1 MSPQILMSSY
11 CRDGQGNE
19 LDMTLRSCEVCH
31 DILRLGQS
39 NALVPKGTPRD
50 RKDMNRLQSA
60 QNFWV
65 ELIDLRVQYMVFPLP
80 PSISSKKSGYRDVG
94 RWECQMRS

>member
-1 MSPQILMSSY
+1 MSSY

-19 LDMTLRSCEVCH
+19 LDMTLGSCEVCH

-60 QNFWV
+60 LFLV
-65 ELIDLRVQYMVFPLP
+65 ELTDLRVQYMVFSPP
-80 PSISSKKSGYRDVG
+80 PSISSKKS
-94 RWECQMRS
+94 EALP